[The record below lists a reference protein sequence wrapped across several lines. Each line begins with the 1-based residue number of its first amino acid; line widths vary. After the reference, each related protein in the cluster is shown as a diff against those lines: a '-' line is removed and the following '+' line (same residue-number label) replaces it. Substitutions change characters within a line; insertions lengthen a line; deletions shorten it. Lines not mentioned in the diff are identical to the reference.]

1 MLQKEN
7 LVLCNLILLI
17 IAKKS
22 FDEEIYGLVKIEP
35 MTDKKL
41 KNLVVESYGG
51 LPQETEI

>member
-17 IAKKS
+17 IANKS